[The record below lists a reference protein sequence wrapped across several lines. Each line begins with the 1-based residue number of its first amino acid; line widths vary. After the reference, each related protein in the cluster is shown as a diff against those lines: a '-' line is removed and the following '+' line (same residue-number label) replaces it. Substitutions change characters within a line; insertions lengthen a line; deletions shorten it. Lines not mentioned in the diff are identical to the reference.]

1 MEPLFHM
8 RARRRLGR
16 AWLPAFGQDEQGQQE
31 IGSAKRCRSPSWTHI
46 SEILQALAADE
57 RSKNKT
63 ETEGHADKPHFFRPF
78 FRWRD
83 ISDVSLRHGYIPP
96 AEPRRTSATAPSAKE
111 RLHGS
116 PCQSS
121 GRTKHKSLLRPQC

>member
-1 MEPLFHM
+1 METLLNM

-16 AWLPAFGQDEQGQQE
+16 SWLPALGQDEQGQQE
-31 IGSAKRCRSPSWTHI
+31 IGGAKRSCSPSWTHI

-78 FRWRD
+78 FGWRD
-83 ISDVSLRHGYIPP
+83 VGNVSLRHSDIAT
-96 AEPRRTSATAPSAKE
+96 AEPGEHARQDHQPKSGCMV
-111 RLHGS
+111 LHA
-116 PCQSS
+116 
-121 GRTKHKSLLRPQC
+121 